1 MIEKSGRNSPNS
13 FVLGLAAG
21 AVAIAISLLI
31 RSFAGGAFIP
41 ELASQTLFS
50 LTPGQF
56 ESQAVENFGPLAKY
70 SAFTGAI
77 IIYFILYGLFAVLL
91 SRLHN
96 KLHWE
101 GYVRRAMLASVV
113 AYVIL
118 LIIAVS
124 LVEITESRTHTQAT
138 SMTRLVVSLILP
150 QIAFGF
156 TLSSFSL
163 KVRRP
168 SRKPVIEKPSDT
180 TTEITITRR
189 AFLRA
194 AIAAVVALPIIYFG
208 LNRLF
213 PTQEVQIPSPS
224 TTSLLSPQAK
234 PLGFEDPTLTPLLN
248 SEVTPTYL
256 FYRIDINPIVPVV
269 DATSWSLNVKGL
281 VNNPLT
287 ITYEEIKAMPSVEEY
302 ATLQCVSNKIGGD
315 LTSTAL
321 WKGVRLKDLLARAQI
336 RPGAKYIAFR
346 CYDGYD
352 VGIPLER
359 GLLDGTILAYEMNL
373 APLTSEHGYPVRAI
387 VPGLYGMMN
396 PKWITEIE
404 LVGNVYEG
412 YWQRNGW
419 TNNATEDTHSS
430 IVIPGQAALRDRFRN
445 LELENISIVPGQKV
459 PVAGIAF
466 AGDRGISKVEV
477 STDGGTTWKSANIKD
492 PLSKYTWVLWAVEFT
507 PTAPQGS
514 NRIVVRAT
522 DKTGKVQTA
531 EVRPPFPDGNTG
543 YHIISI

>member
-1 MIEKSGRNSPNS
+1 MIEKSGRNSVTP

-21 AVAIAISLLI
+21 AVAIAISMVM
-31 RSFAGGAFIP
+31 RSFAGGPFIP

-70 SAFTGAI
+70 SAFTAAI
-77 IIYFILYGLFAVLL
+77 IINFILYGLFAILIT
-91 SRLHN
+91 RLHN
-96 KLHWE
+96 KFHWK
-101 GYVRRAMLASVV
+101 GYLRRATLASAL
-113 AYVIL
+113 AYFVL
-118 LIIAVS
+118 LIIS
-124 LVEITESRTHTQAT
+124 ILLVTITEARTHTQAT
-138 SMTRLVVSLILP
+138 SVTRLIIYLILP

-156 TLSSFSL
+156 TLSSFSVT
-163 KVRRP
+163 VRRP

-194 AIAAVVALPIIYFG
+194 VIAAVVAIPIIYLG

-213 PTQEVQIPSPS
+213 PTQEVQIPS
-224 TTSLLSPQAK
+224 TSPASLIHPQSRSK
-234 PLGFEDPTLTPLLN
+234 PVGFEDPRLTPLLD

-256 FYRIDINPIVPVV
+256 FYRIDINPVVPVV
-269 DATSWSLNVKGL
+269 DSTSWSLNVKGL
-281 VNNPLT
+281 VKKPFA

-321 WKGVRLKDLLARAQI
+321 WKGVRLKDVLHKAQLE
-336 RPGAKYIAFR
+336 PDAKYIAFR

-404 LVGNVYEG
+404 VVGNVYEG

-419 TNNATEDTHSS
+419 TNNATED
-430 IVIPGQAALRDRFRN
+430 L
-445 LELENISIVPGQKV
+445 L
-459 PVAGIAF
+459 
-466 AGDRGISKVEV
+466 
-477 STDGGTTWKSANIKD
+477 
-492 PLSKYTWVLWAVEFT
+492 
-507 PTAPQGS
+507 
-514 NRIVVRAT
+514 
-522 DKTGKVQTA
+522 
-531 EVRPPFPDGNTG
+531 
-543 YHIISI
+543 